1 MRDEERGTRDEERGT
16 RDEER
21 GTREEGQGTRGKI
34 IFYDSPPGSG
44 GVDAKDSPK
53 VKTEQTGW

>member
-1 MRDEERGTRDEERGT
+1 MWVLSNTVNIVINVVIVIEFIR
-16 RDEER
+16 
-21 GTREEGQGTRGKI
+21 KI
-34 IFYDSPPGSG
+34 KSNNFPPGSG

>member
-1 MRDEERGTRDEERGT
+1 MRDEERGT

-34 IFYDSPPGSG
+34 IFYDSPPGRVRRGVSG